1 MRHSRSMGLLKGFK
15 RKTVYAYIYLFVGVR
30 DVNQCCDCFCDS
42 IDDVMTNLTWSAVIK
57 RSGIPDGSSVNT
69 RIIS

>member
-1 MRHSRSMGLLKGFK
+1 MRHSRSIGLLKGFK
-15 RKTVYAYIYLFVGVR
+15 RKTVYAYIYLFVGVG
-30 DVNQCCDCFCDS
+30 DGNKCCDGFCDS

-57 RSGIPDGSSVNT
+57 QSVIPAGSSVNT